1 MIVAR
6 TLRKI
11 ETVRLRLR
19 RIWCRWYQTNL
30 ARARA
35 RHCGRNLRVNGPS
48 RFTSHCSFGSNC
60 NFNGMTVRGKGTV
73 VFGNNFHSGEN
84 CRIITQNHNYD
95 HGTALP
101 YDATYVLKTVTIGD
115 NVWFGDCV
123 LVVGNVTI
131 GEGAILAA
139 GAVVSKDVPA
149 CAIVA
154 GNPARIVKYRD
165 RGHYE
170 ALKGGTNRD

>member
-1 MIVAR
+1 MILFKLAR
-6 TLRKI
+6 TLVDRMSA
-11 ETVRLRLR
+11 LR
-19 RIWCRWYQTNL
+19 RMWTRWYQTNL
-30 ARARA
+30 ARAKA
-35 RHCGRNLRVNGPS
+35 RRCGRGLRVNAPS
-48 RFTSHCSFGSNC
+48 RFTSRCTFGDNC
-60 NFNGMTVRGKGTV
+60 NFNGMTVRGKGMV

-95 HGTALP
+95 HGTAIP

-115 NVWFGDCV
+115 NVWFGDSV

-139 GAVVSKDVPA
+139 GAVISKDVPA

-154 GNPARIVKYRD
+154 GNPAQIVKYRD
-165 RGHYE
+165 RGHYDR
-170 ALKGGTNRD
+170 LKAEGAFH

>member
-1 MIVAR
+1 MRRV
-6 TLRKI
+6 RK
-11 ETVRLRLR
+11 VFAK
-19 RIWCRWYQTNL
+19 L
-30 ARARA
+30 ARWWFTLKARRQVA
-35 RHCGRNLRVNGPS
+35 VSGRGLRVNHRS
-48 RFTSHCSFGSNC
+48 RFTRKCRFGDNC

-170 ALKGGTNRD
+170 ALKGGMNRD